1 MNDKMEMNEKR
12 VMTLDDWIRQSPLP
26 RIEARMLLQKAG
38 GYSRVQL
45 ITQGAEAIPA
55 DIFARL
61 DSLAERRL
69 NGEPIA
75 YIMGGREFYGRWFEV
90 CPDVL
95 IPRPETEHLVEAVI
109 EHLPKNGRVWDL
121 GTGSGAVAVTV
132 ALERKDAEVRASD
145 ISRQALVVARRN
157 AENLGAAVEF
167 ASGSW
172 FDTDKTSSEDKYRF
186 DVIVSNP
193 PYIEKDDSHL
203 NQGDLRFEPQTA
215 LTDFADG
222 LTCIRELAQRASEFL
237 KEGGWLL
244 LEHGYNQGGAV
255 RQILSENG
263 FTEIETRQDLAG
275 LDRLTLGVRRHIE

>member
-1 MNDKMEMNEKR
+1 MDDEMEMNEKR

-45 ITQGAEAIPA
+45 ITQGAEAIPE
-55 DIFARL
+55 DVFARL

-69 NGEPIA
+69 NGEPMA

-132 ALERKDAEVRASD
+132 ALQRKEAEVRASD

-193 PYIEKDDSHL
+193 PYIEADDSHL
-203 NQGDLRFEPQTA
+203 NQGDLRFEP
-215 LTDFADG
+215 
-222 LTCIRELAQRASEFL
+222 
-237 KEGGWLL
+237 
-244 LEHGYNQGGAV
+244 
-255 RQILSENG
+255 
-263 FTEIETRQDLAG
+263 
-275 LDRLTLGVRRHIE
+275 